1 MPGSSPKRQR
11 APGVD
16 GGGANA
22 PSAHAVR
29 SQLQNIVASEEFAK
43 SERLCRFMQYTVELA
58 LSGKAKQ
65 LNQYAVGRDVFDR
78 GESYDPRVDSIVRV
92 EACRLR
98 AKLRRYYER
107 RHADRV
113 LIDFPPGS
121 YAPRFRVKILTPAG
135 TRAAASARSNTIAV
149 LPFANLGPDADQ
161 DFLCDGITETILN
174 KLATVPELSVV
185 ARTSV
190 FHFKGKTGDVR
201 EMGERLGA
209 GTIVEG
215 TVRKAGDQLRVSD
228 MAVKADDGCSL
239 WSSTFDRKMADVF
252 AIQDEIASAVA
263 DSLRVHLAPALHYGA
278 VDVEAYKLYL
288 KGRQHW
294 NRATREGFEA
304 AVADFN
310 RAVALAPG
318 FSPSYT
324 GLADAYTWLWILG
337 LARADDVVPKARRA
351 ALDALRLDPRSADAH
366 TLLGVLASWHDWNW
380 GEGTRLLQKARELEP
395 SSIKAISFS
404 GLELVNLGRFREAI
418 IFLEKSLQLDPLAI
432 RTYWAL
438 GLTCYMQRR
447 YDRAI
452 KWIERGL
459 ELGDGCGS
467 RRLLGYV
474 YLRKHMYAAAA
485 EQMRQSL
492 SEPPAAYGLAGLGE
506 VYGWWGKKRK
516 AREILEQLDS
526 LANREYVPAISRVR
540 VYAGLGDW
548 ENAFDWLERAYEEH
562 NVGLAVPEVDPR
574 YEHVRSDPRLRKLL
588 KRVGLA

>member
-11 APGVD
+11 APGVKA
-16 GGGANA
+16 GGSKVPPAQA
-22 PSAHAVR
+22 IR
-29 SQLQNIVASEEFAK
+29 SQLKNIVGSEEFAK
-43 SERLCRFMQYTVELA
+43 SERLRRFLRYTVDLA
-58 LSGKAKQ
+58 LSGKAEQ

-78 GESYDPRVDSIVRV
+78 GESYDPRIDSIVRV

-98 AKLRRYYER
+98 AKLRSYYET
-107 RHADRV
+107 HHTDRV
-113 LIDFPPGS
+113 LIEFPPGT
-121 YAPRFRVKILTPAG
+121 YAPKFREKTLAPLAS
-135 TRAAASARSNTIAV
+135 RAVASARSNTIAV

-161 DFLCDGITETILN
+161 DFLCDGVTEAILN

-201 EMGERLGA
+201 EIGARLGA

-215 TVRKAGDQLRVSD
+215 TVRKAGDQLRVSA
-228 MAVKADDGCSL
+228 MAVKVADGCSL
-239 WSSTFDRKMADVF
+239 WSSTFDREMADIF

-263 DSLRVHLAPALHYGA
+263 DSLRVRLAPPQQSA
-278 VDVEAYKLYL
+278 VNPEAYKWYL

-310 RAVALAPG
+310 RSVALAPG
-318 FSPSYT
+318 FAAPYT

-337 LARADDVVPKARRA
+337 LARADDVVPKARQA
-351 ALDALRLDPRSADAH
+351 ALEAVRLDPFSADAH

-380 GEGTRLLQKARELEP
+380 DEGTRLLQKARELAP

-404 GLELVNLGRFREAI
+404 GLELVNLGRFSDAL
-418 IFLEKSLQLDPLAI
+418 IFLQKSLQLDPLAM

-438 GLTCYMQRR
+438 GLTCYMQRQ
-447 YDRAI
+447 YDQAI
-452 KWIERGL
+452 EWVRKGL
-459 ELGDGCGS
+459 ELGEGCGS

-474 YLRKHMYAAAA
+474 YLRKHRYADAA
-485 EQMRQSL
+485 EEMRRSL
-492 SEPPAAYGLAGLGE
+492 AEPPVAYGLAGLGE
-506 VYGWWGKKRK
+506 TYGCWGKKEK
-516 AREILEQLDS
+516 AREILQELETLS
-526 LANREYVPAISRVR
+526 TTEYVPAISRVR

-548 ENAFDWLERAYEEH
+548 EHAFDWLERAYKEH

-574 YEHVRSDPRLRKLL
+574 YEHVQSDPRLRRLL
-588 KRVGLA
+588 KRVGLV

>member
-11 APGVD
+11 APAVD
-16 GGGANA
+16 AGGTNP
-22 PSAHAVR
+22 PSAQSIR
-29 SQLQNIVASEEFAK
+29 SQLQNIVASDEFVK
-43 SERLCRFMQYTVELA
+43 SERLCRFLRYTVEHA
-58 LSGKAKQ
+58 LSGKAHQ

-78 GESYDPRVDSIVRV
+78 GESYDPRIDSIVRV

-98 AKLRRYYER
+98 AKLGRYYER
-107 RHADRV
+107 HRTDRV
-113 LIDFPPGS
+113 LIEFPPGS
-121 YAPRFRVKILTPAG
+121 YAPKFREKTLAPPVPRAG
-135 TRAAASARSNTIAV
+135 TSARTNTIAV

-161 DFLCDGITETILN
+161 DFLCDGITEAILN
-174 KLATVPELSVV
+174 ELATIPELSVV

-201 EMGERLGA
+201 EIGERLGA

-215 TVRKAGDQLRVSD
+215 TVRKAGDQLRVSA
-228 MAVKADDGCSL
+228 MAVKAADGCSL
-239 WSSTFDRKMADVF
+239 WSSTFDREVADVF

-263 DSLRVHLAPALHYGA
+263 DSLRVHLTPPPHQSAENL
-278 VDVEAYKLYL
+278 EAYKLYL

-294 NRATREGFEA
+294 SRATREGFEA

-318 FSPSYT
+318 FAPPYT

-337 LARADDVVPKARRA
+337 LARADDVVPKARQA
-351 ALDALRLDPRSADAH
+351 ALEALRLDPRSADAH

-380 GEGTRLLQKARELEP
+380 DEGTRLLQRARELEP

-404 GLELVNLGRFREAI
+404 GLELVNLGRFSEAMV
-418 IFLEKSLQLDPLAI
+418 FLQRSLQLDPLAV

-438 GLTCYMQRR
+438 GLTCYLQRQ
-447 YDRAI
+447 YDQAI
-452 KWIERGL
+452 EWIMKGL
-459 ELGDGCGS
+459 ELGEACGS

-474 YLRKHMYAAAA
+474 YLRKHKYAAAA
-485 EQMRQSL
+485 EEMRQSL
-492 SEPPAAYGLAGLGE
+492 TEPPVAYGLAGLGE
-506 VYGWWGKKRK
+506 IYGCWGKKQK
-516 AREILEQLDS
+516 AREILKQLDTLS
-526 LANREYVPAISRVR
+526 TTEYVPAISRVR

-548 ENAFDWLERAYEEH
+548 EHAFDWLERAYAEH
-562 NVGLAVPEVDPR
+562 NVGLAVPVIDPR
-574 YEHVRSDPRLRKLL
+574 YEHVRSDPRLRRLL